1 MQVQIEMAAFRG
13 AGIVVVIEVFAGAC
27 SFDLAGGGIG
37 GVEIAVMVVAAVV
50 MDGGCC
56 GTVVERGRTEEAW
69 QNDSHKDHS
78 YPSSGQTAGQ
88 VSDEKSGWGYCLGYS
103 SFQRVSAVRYPLEGE
118 R

>member
-1 MQVQIEMAAFRG
+1 MEASRG
-13 AGIVVVIEVFAGAC
+13 AGIVVVTEVFVGAC

-37 GVEIAVMVVAAVV
+37 DVEIAVTVVVAAV

-56 GTVVERGRTEEAW
+56 GTVVERGWTEEAW

-78 YPSSGQTAGQ
+78 YPSSAQTAGQ
-88 VSDEKSGWGYCLGYS
+88 VSDEKSGGGYCLGYS
-103 SFQRVSAVRYPLEGE
+103 SFQRVSVVRYPLEGE